1 MHIPLTELITPRYI
15 HINPATNK
23 VHLMVPVVGGQEI
36 STDNTC
42 KATVALREFFDGG
55 ALREL
60 TAYKE
65 ALAFDIG
72 LLEAGDAKR
81 AGKEARLAQIEA
93 YIEAV
98 SAMRLSYGDAMSA
111 FLARPS
117 NLYSIQLRPRAQDSQ
132 SRVVNPAFNVNR
144 TNNAAGTPQ
153 SPLYNAMHSMFPTTV
168 VAATDPRTRLT
179 TAVLSA
185 IPASASFADIQ
196 QALRAQSSALFG
208 SAIDFTQRTDGT
220 PATKEVIDALM
231 GFGADATRED
241 YIEALLGACARDVW
255 ETLPTPPFYSIPTI
269 TTVGDRTE
277 RLSILT
283 QFFLAN
289 LNVYCKAKGISAQN
303 FGEALDASPKL
314 SNELVSVIST
324 ALTSGEDVERAICN
338 FCNVNAGT
346 FGLLRALNADDSTT
360 IRQTFERTYRTVT
373 TGENPHMDDFMILNK
388 EATGETAKFVTHQ
401 GSICVNFA
409 EIIDPIAASS
419 NPDYFASV
427 RADFAIHPA
436 EVPHRNEF
444 VAGDVEVDVET
455 LLARINDEQFE
466 RLPTAAK
473 EAIRAH
479 PSFQA
484 RHFLHDVA
492 KGKQEEAE
500 ALLTITPANTQTLL
514 RASGIFTD
522 YSGRTFNCTAYEYAY
537 WAKDT
542 HMCRM
547 LESHMDEETKAF
559 MAARIDE
566 MERIDAATGQP
577 VGLVYQQAGQEHR
590 SAHFDFTPLKE
601 AYQRYLAGY
610 DAWYAAQNW
619 AAIDAA
625 WWDVGK
631 AQRNIPVHV
640 AQEYCR
646 PGRSFDPRP
655 EFNEATLPRVLTFYN
670 WRTRRDDSWF
680 PLAASNSGLGFDFA
694 LIRAAGRPGVWAVR
708 TAVRGG
714 ALADLAAITRLD
726 EVRTDDF
733 TLSREH
739 LNPPP
744 MSQSMSV

>member
-1 MHIPLTELITPRYI
+1 MHIPLTELIIPRYI

-81 AGKEARLAQIEA
+81 AVKEARLAQIEA

-98 SAMRLSYGDAMSA
+98 SAMRLSYVNAMSA

-144 TNNAAGTPQ
+144 TNNEAGTPQ

-168 VAATDPRTRLT
+168 VAATDPRIRLT

-196 QALRAQSSALFG
+196 QALREQSSALFG
-208 SAIDFTQRTDGT
+208 LAIDFTQRTDGT
-220 PATKEVIDALM
+220 PATKEVIDAIM
-231 GFGADATRED
+231 GFGADAIRED
-241 YIEALLGACARDVW
+241 YIEALLDACALDVW
-255 ETLPTPPFYSIPTI
+255 ETLSTPPFYSIPAATSL
-269 TTVGDRTE
+269 DERTE

-303 FGEALDASPKL
+303 FGVALDASPEL
-314 SNELVSVIST
+314 SNKLVGVIST
-324 ALTSGEDVERAICN
+324 ALTSGEDVERGIYN

-346 FGLLRALNADDSTT
+346 FGLLRALNAEDLNA

-427 RADFAIHPA
+427 RADFAIHPS

-444 VAGDVEVDVET
+444 VAGYVEVDVET

-479 PSFQA
+479 TSFQA

-500 ALLTITPANTQTLL
+500 ALLTTTPANTQTLL
-514 RASGIFTD
+514 RTPGIFTD

-547 LESHMDEETKAF
+547 LQSHMDEETKAF

-566 MERIDAATGQP
+566 MERIEDATGQP
-577 VGLVYQQAGQEHR
+577 VGLIYQQAGQEHR

-610 DAWYAAQNW
+610 DAWYAARNW
-619 AAIDAA
+619 AAMDAA
-625 WWDVGK
+625 WLDVGK
-631 AQRNIPVHV
+631 AQRDVPAHV

-646 PGRSFDPRP
+646 RDFPLRP
-655 EFNEATLPRVLTFYN
+655 ELNDATLPRVFTFYN
-670 WRTRRDDSWF
+670 CTTGRAHSWF
-680 PLAASNSGLGFDFA
+680 LLAGSNSGLGFDFA
-694 LIRAAGRPGVWAVR
+694 LIRRGWVLGGEGRRSRKAAG
-708 TAVRGG
+708 
-714 ALADLAAITRLD
+714 
-726 EVRTDDF
+726 
-733 TLSREH
+733 
-739 LNPPP
+739 
-744 MSQSMSV
+744 